1 MYYVLV
7 ILVKAL
13 DIALSAMWLLMT
25 IRAILSWLPD
35 FDNAFTD
42 FVFGVT
48 EIVISPIRALLE
60 KFDIMQGLPIDM
72 SFMFAYML
80 IIFIQM
86 LLPSF

>member
-7 ILVKAL
+7 ILVNAL

-80 IIFIQM
+80 IIFVQM